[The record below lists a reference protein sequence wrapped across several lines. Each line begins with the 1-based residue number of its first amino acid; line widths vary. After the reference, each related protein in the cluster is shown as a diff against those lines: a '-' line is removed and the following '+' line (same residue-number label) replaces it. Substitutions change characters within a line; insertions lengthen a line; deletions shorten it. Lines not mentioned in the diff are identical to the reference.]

1 MSTAAENCAVP
12 PPDAAVLAPT
22 APAPAAW
29 SDAVLQ
35 RLEGL
40 EAFDQQVS
48 TAVDQL
54 VDGLLALQSQSL
66 PEATAQAVQRAV
78 DTALIQ
84 ALQTVV
90 PLQVDAIVRDATGPL
105 LAALKSSHDA
115 FESVKVK
122 LTEVEQALN
131 LERAGRDLAD
141 VSRMHRKTRS
151 VVFVGNT
158 YFGDNL
164 KYAWLAARRAAAQHG
179 FECWF
184 LPHNDAQERL
194 VRDLGE
200 RCLPA
205 AWAQWGPE
213 ELTCAL
219 SAAVV
224 VTCDHLLHPNPFAL
238 PLLAGARQ
246 VQLWHGVS
254 IKEIGLRNL
263 PALRGMNPR
272 VARVLRTTGHYA
284 SLVGTAA
291 AGEDEW
297 RRWFGF
303 ERYAPIG
310 YPRNDVLY
318 RDPTPDDLLNVDT
331 AAYQRACD
339 ALRQGRRVV
348 YYAPTFRDANPR
360 WMLDAGLARVAEAL
374 RERGDELIVNLHPVE
389 QPLVPEL
396 RKALPHVG
404 FVEPRTDAY
413 PLLRCSSM
421 LVTDYSSVMFDYLHL
436 DRPIVLFRP
445 DHADYVNRSRRLFD
459 DKLQVLPGPMAAS
472 ADELLT
478 LTLPRPRAG
487 DPFAGVRRALLA
499 RWFDQHDAH
508 SGERFVALMLGEL
521 ERAGAGAS

>member
-1 MSTAAENCAVP
+1 M
-12 PPDAAVLAPT
+12 
-22 APAPAAW
+22 
-29 SDAVLQ
+29 LQ

-40 EAFDQQVS
+40 EAFDRQVS

-66 PEATAQAVQRAV
+66 PESTSQAVQRAV
-78 DTALIQ
+78 DAALTQ

-90 PLQVDAIVRDATGPL
+90 PLQVDAIVRNATSPL

-115 FESVKVK
+115 CESVKAK

-179 FECWF
+179 LECWF

-213 ELTCAL
+213 EITCAL

-263 PALRGMNPR
+263 PALRAMNPR
-272 VARVLRTTGHYA
+272 VARVLRTTGRYA
-284 SLVGTAA
+284 ALVGTAA

-318 RDPTPDDLLNVDT
+318 REPTPDDLLNVDT
-331 AAYQRACD
+331 AAYQRASD
-339 ALRQGRRVV
+339 ALRRGRRVV

-360 WMLDAGLARVAEAL
+360 WMLDAGLARIAEAL

-413 PLLRCSSM
+413 PLLRCSSL

-445 DHADYVNRSRRLFD
+445 DHADYVARSRRLFD
-459 DKLQVLPGPMAAS
+459 EKLRELPGAVCES
-472 ADELLT
+472 AD
-478 LTLPRPRAG
+478 
-487 DPFAGVRRALLA
+487 ALLRHLQA
-499 RWFDQHDAH
+499 APGDSQRERAVRQRLLGRWFDDTDGRSSERWLRLLLEELALAEDARGR
-508 SGERFVALMLGEL
+508 S
-521 ERAGAGAS
+521 